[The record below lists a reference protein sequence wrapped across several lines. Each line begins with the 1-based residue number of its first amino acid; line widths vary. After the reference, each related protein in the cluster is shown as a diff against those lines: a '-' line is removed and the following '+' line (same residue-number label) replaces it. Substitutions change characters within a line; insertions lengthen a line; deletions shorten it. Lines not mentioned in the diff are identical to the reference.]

1 MTNSLSN
8 IKLDDFI
15 DGLFNKSI
23 SDFMGSDFI
32 QTRPSLNVIENED
45 SFAIELAAPGFEKT
59 DFKISIDNNVLS
71 INVDK
76 SEEHTSNNAN
86 FKRREYNY
94 FKFSRRISVSDKAD
108 LSKIKASYNQGILKI
123 DFAKKDLEVDTG
135 TQTIEIE

>member
-45 SFAIELAAPGFEKT
+45 SFAIELAAPGLEKT
-59 DFKISIDNNVLS
+59 DFKISIDKNVLS

-76 SEEHTSNNAN
+76 SEEHTSDNAN

-94 FKFSRRISVSDKAD
+94 LKFSRRISVSDKAD

-123 DFAKKDLEVDTG
+123 DIAKKDLEVDTG

>member
-32 QTRPSLNVIENED
+32 QTRPSLNVIEKED
-45 SFAIELAAPGFEKT
+45 AFLVELAAPGLDKS
-59 DFKISIDNNVLS
+59 DFKISIDKNILS
-71 INVDK
+71 IAVDK
-76 SEEHTSNNAN
+76 SEAHESENDH

-94 FKFSRRISVSDKAD
+94 YQFNRRISISDKAD
-108 LSKIKASYNQGILKI
+108 VAKIKASYDQGILKI
-123 DFAKKDLEVDTG
+123 HIAKKDMEIDTG
-135 TQTIEIE
+135 IQTIEID